1 MKADFFR
8 ELNKQK
14 DKSVCRPIR
23 KKREKN
29 QITSFR
35 NGREDIT
42 TDHILSQRITR
53 QSNCDIFT

>member
-23 KKREKN
+23 KNREN

-42 TDHILSQRITR
+42 TDHILSQRIMR